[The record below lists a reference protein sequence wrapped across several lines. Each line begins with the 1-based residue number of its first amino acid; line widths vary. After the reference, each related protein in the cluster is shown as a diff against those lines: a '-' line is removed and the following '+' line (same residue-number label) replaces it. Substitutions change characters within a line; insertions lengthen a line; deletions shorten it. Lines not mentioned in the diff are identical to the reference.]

1 MGDFL
6 TDGRIEKRE
15 ERKREFVVIPGKSE
29 PEEALVREAITSPEA
44 LEELCDLYV
53 PRIYNFV
60 LKRVGKVQDAEDI
73 TSTVFEKVL
82 LNLGSFDGSKASFS
96 TWIFRITINSVTDYY
111 RGRARRRETS
121 LEDSGFEVLLEGD
134 SGVER
139 LGRYL
144 AVLDLLAG
152 LPPKYQEALSLRY
165 FGGLK
170 VLEVAEVLGIS
181 ETAASKRIL
190 RGLEE
195 LRRIAST
202 GALDGLL

>member
-1 MGDFL
+1 L

-29 PEEALVREAITSPEA
+29 PEEALVQEAITSPEA

>member
-1 MGDFL
+1 M

-60 LKRVGKVQDAEDI
+60 LKRVGKVQDAEDV

-96 TWIFRITINSVTDYY
+96 TWIFRITINTVTDYY

-139 LGRYL
+139 LGSYL

-170 VLEVAEVLGIS
+170 VVEVAEVLGIS

>member
-1 MGDFL
+1 L

-29 PEEALVREAITSPEA
+29 PEEALVQEAITSPEA

-60 LKRVGKVQDAEDI
+60 LKRVGKVQDAEDV

-82 LNLGSFDGSKASFS
+82 LNLGSFDGRKASFS
-96 TWIFRITINSVTDYY
+96 TWIFRITINTVTDYY

-139 LGRYL
+139 LGSYL

>member
-1 MGDFL
+1 L

-29 PEEALVREAITSPEA
+29 PEEALVQEAITSPEA

-60 LKRVGKVQDAEDI
+60 LKRVGKVQDAEDV

-96 TWIFRITINSVTDYY
+96 TWIFRITINTVTDYY

-139 LGRYL
+139 LGSYL

-152 LPPKYQEALSLRY
+152 LPPKYQKALSLRY

-170 VLEVAEVLGIS
+170 VVEVAEVLGIS

>member
-1 MGDFL
+1 L

-15 ERKREFVVIPGKSE
+15 ERKREFVVIPGKCE
-29 PEEALVREAITSPEA
+29 PEEALVREAVTSPDA

-82 LNLGSFDGSKASFS
+82 LNLNSFDSGKASFS
-96 TWIFRITINSVTDYY
+96 TWIYRITINSVTDYY

-121 LEDSGFEVLLEGD
+121 LEDSGFEVLPGVD

-144 AVLDLLAG
+144 AVLELLDG
-152 LPPKYQEALSLRY
+152 LPPKYQEALTLRY
-165 FGGLK
+165 FGSLK

-195 LRRIAST
+195 LRRVALT
-202 GALDGLL
+202 GVLEGLL

>member
-1 MGDFL
+1 M

-29 PEEALVREAITSPEA
+29 PEEALVQEAITSPEA

-60 LKRVGKVQDAEDI
+60 LKRVGKVQDAEDV

-96 TWIFRITINSVTDYY
+96 TWIFRITINTVTDYY

-139 LGRYL
+139 LGSYL

>member
-1 MGDFL
+1 M

-29 PEEALVREAITSPEA
+29 PEEALVQEAITSPEA

-60 LKRVGKVQDAEDI
+60 LKRVGKVQDAEDV

-82 LNLGSFDGSKASFS
+82 LNLGSFDGRKASFS
-96 TWIFRITINSVTDYY
+96 TWIFRITINTVTDYY

-139 LGRYL
+139 LGSYL

>member
-1 MGDFL
+1 M

-60 LKRVGKVQDAEDI
+60 LKRVGKVQDAEDV

-82 LNLGSFDGSKASFS
+82 LNLGSFDGRKASFS
-96 TWIFRITINSVTDYY
+96 TWIFRITINTVTDYY

-139 LGRYL
+139 LGSYL

>member
-139 LGRYL
+139 LGSYL

-170 VLEVAEVLGIS
+170 VVEVAEVLGIS

>member
-1 MGDFL
+1 MGDSL
-6 TDGRIEKRE
+6 PDGRIEKQE
-15 ERKREFVVIPGKSE
+15 ERKRRLVVIPGKCE
-29 PEEALVREAITSPEA
+29 PEEALVREAVTSPDA

-82 LNLGSFDGSKASFS
+82 LNLESFDSGKASFS
-96 TWIFRITINSVTDYY
+96 TWIYRITINSVTDYY

-121 LEDSGFEVLLEGD
+121 LEDSGFEMLPGGD

-144 AVLDLLAG
+144 AVLDLLDG
-152 LPPKYQEALSLRY
+152 LPSKYQEALTLRY
-165 FGGLK
+165 FGSLK

-195 LRRIAST
+195 LRRVALT
-202 GALDGLL
+202 GVLEGLL

>member
-1 MGDFL
+1 L

-29 PEEALVREAITSPEA
+29 PEEALVQEAITSPEA

-60 LKRVGKVQDAEDI
+60 LKRVGKVQDAEDV

-96 TWIFRITINSVTDYY
+96 TWIFRITINTVTDYY

-139 LGRYL
+139 LGSYL

>member
-1 MGDFL
+1 M

-29 PEEALVREAITSPEA
+29 PEEALVQEAITSPEA

-96 TWIFRITINSVTDYY
+96 TWIFRITINTVTDYY

-139 LGRYL
+139 LGSYL